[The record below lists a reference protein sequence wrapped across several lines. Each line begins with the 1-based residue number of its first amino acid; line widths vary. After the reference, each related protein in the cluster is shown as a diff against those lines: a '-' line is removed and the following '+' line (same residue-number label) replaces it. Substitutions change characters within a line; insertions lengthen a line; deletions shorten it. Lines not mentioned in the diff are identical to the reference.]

1 MSDFKTRI
9 VVLISGSGS
18 NLQAII
24 DAIEN
29 DNLPIKICAVIS
41 NKDNVKGLD
50 RAANHNIPAFV
61 VNHKSFPDRASFDD
75 RLMEIIDAQGPDL
88 VVLAGFMRI
97 LTPDFTAHY
106 EGKMLNIH
114 PSLLPKYQG
123 LNTHQRALDAGDQEH
138 GVSVHFV
145 TAELDGGPLAIQAKV
160 AIDDNDTAET
170 LATKVQSLEHVIYPL
185 AIKWFSEGRLQMHGA
200 QSFLDGATLPETGLI
215 YDTTDTSDQP

>member
-24 DAIEN
+24 DTIEQ
-29 DNLPIKICAVIS
+29 DSLPIKICAVIS
-41 NKDNVKGLD
+41 NVDNVKGLD

-61 VNHKSFPDRASFDD
+61 VSHKSFQDRESFDE

-97 LTPDFTAHY
+97 LTPAFTEHY
-106 EGKMLNIH
+106 RGKMLNIH

-123 LNTHQRALDAGDQEH
+123 LNTHQRALDAGDSEH

-160 AIDDNDTAET
+160 AIEAGDDVSS
-170 LATKVQSLEHVIYPL
+170 LAKKVQTQEHIIYPL
-185 AIKWFSEGRLQMHGA
+185 AIKWFAEGRLMMQDDK
-200 QSFLDGATLPETGLI
+200 SFLDGEAL
-215 YDTTDTSDQP
+215 DTQGYQYS